1 MKKLSIVV
9 SAFVLF
15 SLVACTRDNVEEK
28 QQILLKSQEFVL
40 EYGESVSKNA
50 GYYLDNDETFLE
62 NVSLESYVVNESKEK
77 NYPKVGEYEIS
88 LIYGEQT
95 EKVKI
100 IVKDTR
106 APEFVDIK
114 DKYEVDYNKF

>member
-40 EYGESVSKNA
+40 E
-50 GYYLDNDETFLE
+50 
-62 NVSLESYVVNESKEK
+62 
-77 NYPKVGEYEIS
+77 
-88 LIYGEQT
+88 
-95 EKVKI
+95 
-100 IVKDTR
+100 
-106 APEFVDIK
+106 
-114 DKYEVDYNKF
+114 